1 MIAENNSEVKLV
13 KYFKEEKL
21 NFLHFRQN
29 LTMMRIQA
37 QTQTMRMEGSWMT
50 GGPYQQAERI
60 QVMPLPAMIPR
71 MMAVRQT
78 LLGPGNR

>member
-50 GGPYQQAERI
+50 GGPY
-60 QVMPLPAMIPR
+60 
-71 MMAVRQT
+71 
-78 LLGPGNR
+78 

>member
-1 MIAENNSEVKLV
+1 MRVIYLWISFLVLLSIVNLTTEYRIVSMIAENNSEVKLV
-13 KYFKEEKL
+13 KYFEEEKL

-50 GGPYQQAERI
+50 GGPY
-60 QVMPLPAMIPR
+60 
-71 MMAVRQT
+71 
-78 LLGPGNR
+78 

>member
-1 MIAENNSEVKLV
+1 MYLWISFLVLLSIVNLTTEYRIVSMIAENNSEVKLV
-13 KYFKEEKL
+13 KYFKEEKF

-50 GGPYQQAERI
+50 GGPY
-60 QVMPLPAMIPR
+60 
-71 MMAVRQT
+71 
-78 LLGPGNR
+78 